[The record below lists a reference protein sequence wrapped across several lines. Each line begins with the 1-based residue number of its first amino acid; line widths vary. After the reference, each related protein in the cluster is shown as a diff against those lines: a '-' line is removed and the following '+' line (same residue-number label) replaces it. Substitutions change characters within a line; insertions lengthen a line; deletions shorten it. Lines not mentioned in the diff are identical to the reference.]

1 MNKKEKTLFFIIEDL
16 SYILYNTLGSIR
28 EKYSQKEIANNLK
41 FELQKQID
49 ALDEILINSEK
60 KGK

>member
-1 MNKKEKTLFFIIEDL
+1 MNRKEQTLLCIIEDL
-16 SYILYNTLGSIR
+16 SYILYNTLSSIR
-28 EKYSQKEIANNLK
+28 EKYSQKEIANDLK

-49 ALDEILINSEK
+49 ALDEILINSGK